1 MTERKY
7 DALMVEAL
15 KSYKAK
21 QLASIPENDAVDY
34 EFSEGFKRKM
44 ERLIRNQEKS
54 YYKIINTTAKKAAI
68 IIVSIILGLSATLT
82 IDAIREPIFNFF
94 YEIFSTHTDIK
105 PFESHTSK
113 KGDNKITHYIVPDI
127 PSDYEKTETYIDEL
141 GLDIYWFNK
150 DRTKSISF
158 SQYNLTGYDS
168 SVNSE
173 NGGIKELIINDIGV
187 LLCRNEHNYICTW
200 LEHGYSFELIYPLE
214 FGEKYAYEVV
224 GKLKVL
230 NNTKSHD

>member
-34 EFSEGFKRKM
+34 EFSEDFKRKM

-68 IIVSIILGLSATLT
+68 IIVSIIIGLSATLT

-94 YEIFSTHTDIK
+94 YEIFSTHTDLY
-105 PFESHTSK
+105 PC
-113 KGDNKITHYIVPDI
+113 
-127 PSDYEKTETYIDEL
+127 KTE
-141 GLDIYWFNK
+141 DIVYYTLPEIPTGFKQAKEILNEFGNDFEWFN
-150 DRTKSISF
+150 DDQSEMISLVQSIFPPSA
-158 SQYNLTGYDS
+158 SID
-168 SVNSE
+168 SE

-214 FGEKYAYEVV
+214 FGEEYAYKVV